1 MIGTP
6 IIEETFL
13 HALTNVGFPM
23 AIALF
28 LLFRLLAPLKDC
40 QGNLLKERV
49 RSQNYCEHS
58 ENFTITKKP
67 KSKGICWEQ
76 NRQVSF

>member
-23 AIALF
+23 ALALF
-28 LLFRLLAPLKDC
+28 LLFRLESKVGSLTTAIAELTSKVE
-40 QGNLLKERV
+40 LLRHLE
-49 RSQNYCEHS
+49 
-58 ENFTITKKP
+58 
-67 KSKGICWEQ
+67 
-76 NRQVSF
+76 